1 MAAKYNHK
9 GTTPDGDVTN
19 IKRNRQF
26 PFAVIGHNDYYG
38 FWFVEGLAADE
49 TKAQAR
55 VNSMNRP
62 RKYGAQC
69 TGAHMIATEVI
80 ES

>member
-9 GTTPDGDVTN
+9 VTTPDGKVVD

-26 PFAVIGHNDYYG
+26 PFAVIGHNDSSG
-38 FWFVEGLAADE
+38 FWYVEGLAADE

-55 VNSMNRP
+55 VNSCNRP
-62 RKYGAQC
+62 TKYGAQC
-69 TGAHMIATEVI
+69 TGAHMVATEVT